1 MMNEMNEALENM
13 GELLTLV
20 YSVNSN
26 VLATHFCDTNLC
38 LIMDSCGC

>member
-1 MMNEMNEALENM
+1 MMNEMNEAFFFLENM

-26 VLATHFCDTNLC
+26 VFWLHISAI
-38 LIMDSCGC
+38 LIYV